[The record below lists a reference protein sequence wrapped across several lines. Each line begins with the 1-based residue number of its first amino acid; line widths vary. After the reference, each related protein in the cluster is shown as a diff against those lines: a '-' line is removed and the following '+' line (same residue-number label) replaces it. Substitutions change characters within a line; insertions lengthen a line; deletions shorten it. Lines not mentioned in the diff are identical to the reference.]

1 MIDRGNSIDFVCG
14 TGLRVD
20 MSVDSAYTTEF
31 LDGPG
36 KHTEGRD
43 VDRRQGLGPDKVKTG
58 MDKKRL
64 DYYKKKL
71 LARRDELTKTIAR
84 TQEEG
89 RTAGQDPTD
98 DLADK
103 SSDSYTDVFL
113 FWVTNTDRT
122 IHNIVY
128 SAV

>member
-14 TGLRVD
+14 NGLRLD

-89 RTAGQDPTD
+89 PTPGADPTVGP
-98 DLADK
+98 AHK
-103 SSDSYTDVFL
+103 AANSH
-113 FWVTNTDRT
+113 TN
-122 IHNIVY
+122 
-128 SAV
+128 

>member
-14 TGLRVD
+14 NGLRLD

-71 LARRDELTKTIAR
+71 LARRDELTKNIAR

-89 RTAGQDPTD
+89 RNGDEDATV
-98 DLADK
+98 DLAGK
-103 SSDSYTDVFL
+103 VAKTHTKGV
-113 FWVTNTDRT
+113 R
-122 IHNIVY
+122 
-128 SAV
+128 

>member
-14 TGLRVD
+14 NGLRLD

-71 LARRDELTKTIAR
+71 LARRGEFKKTNAPHKK
-84 TQEEG
+84 EG
-89 RTAGQDPTD
+89 TTAGRQTPG
-98 DLADK
+98 DLA
-103 SSDSYTDVFL
+103 
-113 FWVTNTDRT
+113 
-122 IHNIVY
+122 
-128 SAV
+128 AQG

>member
-14 TGLRVD
+14 NGLRLD

-71 LARRDELTKTIAR
+71 LARRNELQNTTPPPQKQAHTPHQNP
-84 TQEEG
+84 TV
-89 RTAGQDPTD
+89 DPATHPPT
-98 DLADK
+98 
-103 SSDSYTDVFL
+103 S
-113 FWVTNTDRT
+113 
-122 IHNIVY
+122 
-128 SAV
+128 

>member
-14 TGLRVD
+14 NGLRLD

-71 LARRDELTKTIAR
+71 LARRDEVVKTIAG
-84 TQEEG
+84 TQDDG
-89 RTAGQDPTD
+89 RTADEDPPV
-98 DLADK
+98 DLADQAGHACTEEVLLGMFT
-103 SSDSYTDVFL
+103 SE
-113 FWVTNTDRT
+113 RT
-122 IHNIVY
+122 VLHSI
-128 SAV
+128 

>member
-14 TGLRVD
+14 NGLRLD

-71 LARRDELTKTIAR
+71 LARRDEFTKTNAGHQR
-84 TQEEG
+84 GGT
-89 RTAGQDPTD
+89 TAGRDANGGPAGKAGKPLSQE
-98 DLADK
+98 
-103 SSDSYTDVFL
+103 
-113 FWVTNTDRT
+113 
-122 IHNIVY
+122 
-128 SAV
+128 

>member
-14 TGLRVD
+14 NGLRLD

-71 LARRDELTKTIAR
+71 LARRDELTKSTAP
-84 TQEEG
+84 TKEG
-89 RTAGQDPTD
+89 GRRRDADPQVG
-98 DLADK
+98 LA
-103 SSDSYTDVFL
+103 
-113 FWVTNTDRT
+113 
-122 IHNIVY
+122 
-128 SAV
+128 